1 MQPIHKSFQDLSEI
15 DFLSY
20 SHALVQGYPSS
31 AQRKHAFAYLQHIN
45 SADRAVLASE
55 RSVLGTKRSDQQ
67 KKQKVIDDLIE
78 SHPFDFSRQPS
89 LFTAQTV
96 TDADIST
103 LLTQN
108 NAEVYIK
115 GRSMVVDIIISG
127 DNVLLDGQGN
137 EGSARTEK
145 LTNTTSVTGQIK
157 ISGDNAVIRGID
169 FTSTS
174 ENAIIFTGACQNLT
188 FEDCKFT
195 AGLGLTD
202 SVWWYG
208 GGAYYQGDV
217 TVTNCRVEGFNSW
230 MLADFHTGSATP
242 TIPLKKVRI
251 NKCFFKDNSGSIA
264 ARGMTAD
271 PIKLFEAKDNK
282 FETTSFYSSFWD
294 FLECNNVLKV
304 VATGNEM
311 IGEVGTNTAIGKKGG
326 FQFWSR
332 SPRPWTLQFSNNQMK
347 NLKIGL
353 KIATNN
359 TFMSPN
365 TFDEDN
371 HNISLDGTVTDVAY
385 AASFV
390 YKKNDGSTTSANKWQ
405 EGDYTPVNIGTY
417 PSYVG
422 ASVVNP
428 NAYAIVQPSST

>member
-1 MQPIHKSFQDLSEI
+1 MQTIHKSFQDLSEG
-15 DFLSY
+15 DFNTY
-20 SHALVQGYPSS
+20 VNALLDGHPGSD
-31 AQRKHAFAYLQHIN
+31 QRKHALSYLQHIN
-45 SADRAVLASE
+45 SADKTTLTADKAALT
-55 RSVLGTKRSDQQ
+55 TKRGDHQ
-67 KKQKVIDDLIE
+67 KKQTIIDNLIE
-78 SHPFDFSRQPS
+78 SHSFDFSRQTS

-103 LLTQN
+103 LLTQD

-115 GRSMVVDIIISG
+115 GRTMLVDIIISG

-174 ENAIIFTGACQNLT
+174 EYALIFTGACQNITL
-188 FEDCKFT
+188 EDCQFV
-195 AGLGLTD
+195 AGAGIAD
-202 SVWWYG
+202 SKWFYG
-208 GGAYYQGDV
+208 AGNYFQGNV
-217 TVTNCRVEGFNSW
+217 TVTNCRVQDFNSW

-242 TIPLKKVRI
+242 VIPLKKVRI
-251 NKCFFKDNSGSIA
+251 NKCFFKNNAGSIA
-264 ARGMTAD
+264 ARGMISD

-282 FETTSFYSSFWD
+282 FETTNFYTSFWD

-311 IGEVGTNTAIGKKGG
+311 IGAVGTHTAAGKKGG

-332 SPRPWTLQFSNNQMK
+332 SPRPWTLKFANNSMK
-347 NLKIGL
+347 NLKVGL

-365 TFDEDN
+365 TFDEDD

-385 AASFV
+385 AFSGV
-390 YKKNDGSTTSANKWQ
+390 YKKNDGSTTSVNKWQ
-405 EGDYTPVNIGTY
+405 EGDYTPVNASTY

-422 ASVVNP
+422 TSVVNP
-428 NAYAIVQPSST
+428 NNYAIVQPSA